1 MNDDQNDTRERDE
14 YAKLQEKIRRASD
27 FTEIHRIQEDIDATI
42 RKVHQEHDFS
52 ILESED
58 E

>member
-1 MNDDQNDTRERDE
+1 MSDAQNDTRERDE
-14 YAKLQEKIRRASD
+14 YVKLQKKIEHASD
-27 FTEIHRIQEDIDATI
+27 FAEIHRILEDIDTI
-42 RKVHQEHDFS
+42 TRRVHQEHDFT